1 MQRFRNPGEG
11 NTGRRALIT
20 GASAGIGA
28 ALARLLASRGDD
40 LVLVARRRERL
51 EEMQRTLTSKHGV
64 SVDILRADLTK
75 PEDLDRVATAIEAD
89 ERLGLVF
96 NNAGFAGY
104 RPFEDLDPQTA
115 DDLIDLHVRAVTRL
129 SRAAVPGMLKRQ
141 SGAIVN
147 VASLLAFSGSMP
159 VNPLPARATYAGA
172 KAFIVVFTQLLAGEL
187 SGTGVRAM
195 VVCPGIVATEFH
207 TVAGMGGP
215 LPGSM
220 SADDVARAALRGLEA
235 GEVICIPGLEE
246 QERISAMNEA
256 QRNLMMGGNKQ
267 TLAARYREK

>member
-1 MQRFRNPGEG
+1 MAGAG
-11 NTGRRALIT
+11 KSGRRAFVT

-28 ALARLLASRGDD
+28 ALATALAARGDD

-51 EEMQRTLTSKHGV
+51 EEMKETLTARHGV
-64 SVDILRADLTK
+64 SVDVLRADLTRA
-75 PEDLDRVATAIEAD
+75 EDLDRVAAAIEAD
-89 ERLGLVF
+89 DRLGLIF

-104 RPFEDLDPQTA
+104 RPFKDLEPETA

-129 SRAAVPGMLKRQ
+129 SRAALPGMLKRQ

-147 VASLLAFSGSMP
+147 VASLLAFSGSLP
-159 VNPLPARATYAGA
+159 VNPLPARATYGGA
-172 KAFIVVFTQLLAGEL
+172 KAFIVVFTQLLATEL
-187 SGTGVRAM
+187 SGTGVKAM

-220 SADDVARAALRGLEA
+220 SADDVVRATLRGLEM
-235 GEVICIPGLEE
+235 GEVVCIPGLEE
-246 QERISAMNEA
+246 EERISAANEA
-256 QRNLMMGGNKQ
+256 QRNLMMGGNRQ
-267 TLAARYREK
+267 ALATRYRET